1 MKQSKQSKAKESIG
15 EKLRRHT
22 MDIMILSMV
31 AALALCFAKAK
42 RPIKKSLESDTMHEI
57 KSVTDVKQVNSIHFS
72 DSIKSK
78 TR

>member
-57 KSVTDVKQVNSIHFS
+57 KSVTDVTQVNSIHFS

>member
-1 MKQSKQSKAKESIG
+1 
-15 EKLRRHT
+15 

>member
-1 MKQSKQSKAKESIG
+1 MNQSKQSKAKESIG

-31 AALALCFAKAK
+31 VVLALCFAKAK

-57 KSVTDVKQVNSIHFS
+57 KSVTDIKQVNTINFS
-72 DSIKSK
+72 DSIKTK